1 MSVVVKRKGMR
12 FIAEL
17 PPGDWKLTV
26 MNGRVVAACPEH
38 PPIIL
43 GMDGMSFED
52 LHIKH
57 KELGP
62 LIEVFPGKPAA

>member
-1 MSVVVKRKGMR
+1 MSVIVKRKGMR

-26 MNGRVVAACPEH
+26 MKGRVVAVRPDF

-57 KELGP
+57 KELDP
-62 LIEVFPGKPAA
+62 LVEVFPRKPAA